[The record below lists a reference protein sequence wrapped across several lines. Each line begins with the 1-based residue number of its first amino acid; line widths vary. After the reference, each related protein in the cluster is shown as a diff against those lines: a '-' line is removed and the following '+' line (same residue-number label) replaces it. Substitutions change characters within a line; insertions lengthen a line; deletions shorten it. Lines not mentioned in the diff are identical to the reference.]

1 MRDWLRRAP
10 ISSYSF
16 LVELRHLQVRKSV
29 IYSMKC
35 EGILR
40 VNGQSDEMLSI
51 HRTINQG
58 KRGEVG
64 GKEKKQTK
72 QKQDLNKSYS

>member
-1 MRDWLRRAP
+1 
-10 ISSYSF
+10 
-16 LVELRHLQVRKSV
+16 
-29 IYSMKC
+29 MKC

-40 VNGQSDEMLSI
+40 VNGQSDEMLSM

-58 KRGEVG
+58 ERGEVG